1 LVGLLERFN
10 FQFNVRHTKIIENIN
25 VKKLTEAGAGTGAML
40 WKKDPGDGATFM
52 KTKISAARAGAKFMK
67 RRAPKPELCPYYGDS
82 AALLRTVMFNTAQSV
97 RL

>member
-1 LVGLLERFN
+1 
-10 FQFNVRHTKIIENIN
+10 
-25 VKKLTEAGAGTGAML
+25 
-40 WKKDPGDGATFM
+40 M